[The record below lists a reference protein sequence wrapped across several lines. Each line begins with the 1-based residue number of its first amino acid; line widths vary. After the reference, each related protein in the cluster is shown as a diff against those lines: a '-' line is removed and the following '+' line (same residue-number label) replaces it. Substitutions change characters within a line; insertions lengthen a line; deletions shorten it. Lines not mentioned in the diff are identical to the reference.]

1 MYYNGFVPKNQP
13 FKSVFKLFFLVF
25 FNIIYL
31 KSKETRRKARK
42 NNSIGAKKIIVK
54 NSNRKTKKL
63 PQRFAGKT
71 CYQLNLRAFTPEGT
85 LSAAKE
91 RLNFLKN
98 AGIDIIYLCPVTAE
112 DDDADKTAW
121 SERQKAS
128 ELNNPKNP
136 YRVKDYFNVDSEY
149 GNIDDLSAFI
159 RAAHAKNMYVLLDLV
174 YVHCGPSSRIVNDYP
189 AFVKKDEN
197 GKYIGNH
204 YHFPVLNYE
213 NSALRA
219 YMISNMKFYFSLGAD
234 GFRLD
239 YSDAVPADFWEQAAR
254 ELKTDF
260 DNALFLYEGVQPP
273 AGFADFRYGFA
284 EQIALYAVL
293 NGDYPANKIGQ
304 AVLSNDIPKNATP
317 LLRYIDNHDIITDG
331 MPLHIGGGY
340 EAESKR
346 PRVKINASFSNDQIM
361 AAHAIIET
369 LDGLPMICT
378 GYETGSRAPQS
389 LFSNR
394 FHGAMHADLTSAE
407 TPEGK
412 AHYRWLKKL
421 CSLRKH
427 TPALYR
433 GNVKNTGAADEAG
446 KIARFERT
454 LSRRESRN
462 ADKKNR
468 SEISRVA
475 VYINVSKEN
484 AFLSLG
490 TVKGKQKI
498 LASRLTTQNEKE
510 VTFKPF
516 GVLIIGYR
524 K

>member
-1 MYYNGFVPKNQP
+1 ML
-13 FKSVFKLFFLVF
+13 SLVF

-31 KSKETRRKARK
+31 ESKEACRKARK
-42 NNSIGAKKIIVK
+42 NNSIGAKKIIVN
-54 NSNRKTKKL
+54 NSHQKPKKL

-98 AGIDIIYLCPVTAE
+98 AGIDIIYLCPVAAE
-112 DDDADKTAW
+112 DDNADKTAW

-149 GNIDDLSAFI
+149 GNIDDLTAFI

-174 YVHCGPSSRIVNDYP
+174 YVHCGPSNRIVNEYP
-189 AFVKKDEN
+189 SFVKKDEN
-197 GKYIGNH
+197 DKYIGNH

-213 NSALRA
+213 NAALRA

-239 YSDAVPADFWEQAAR
+239 YADAVPADFWEQAAR
-254 ELKTDF
+254 ELKADF
-260 DNALFLYEGVQPP
+260 DNSLILYEGNTPP
-273 AGFADFRYGFA
+273 ADFVDYRYGFS

-293 NGDYPANKIGQ
+293 NGDYPANKICQ
-304 AVLSNDIPKNATP
+304 AVLSNGIPKNATP
-317 LLRYIDNHDIITDG
+317 LIRYIDNHDIITDG
-331 MPLHIGGGY
+331 MPLHIGDG
-340 EAESKR
+340 AAQ
-346 PRVKINASFSNDQIM
+346 PRVKINSHFSNDQIM

-378 GYETGSRAPQS
+378 GYEIGSRAPQS

-394 FHGAMHADLTSAE
+394 FYGALHSDLSSAE

-421 CSLRKH
+421 CSLRKRI
-427 TPALYR
+427 PALYL
-433 GNVKNTGAADEAG
+433 GDVKKIGAADEIG
-446 KIARFERT
+446 KIAHFERT
-454 LSRRESRN
+454 LLHRKPRNENKKCSEFSR
-462 ADKKNR
+462 
-468 SEISRVA
+468 IA
-475 VYINVSKEN
+475 VYINVSKEK
-484 AFLSLG
+484 ALLPQKAVG
-490 TVKGKQKI
+490 EYKKI
-498 LASRLTTQNEKE
+498 LASRLIKKTAASQATA
-510 VTFKPF
+510 FSFAPF
-516 GVLIIGYR
+516 GVLIIGY
-524 K
+524 